1 MFRSVLH
8 TYLENSTCESNN
20 ILHIL
25 FSILMNNRTKLTI
38 VTALVVAG
46 IIVGA
51 TIGSIPSVV
60 FAQTID
66 NSTGSAG
73 GVSGASNSTS
83 GVSSGNST
91 SVGSAN
97 NTGTTGSNST
107 SG

>member
-38 VTALVVAG
+38 VAAFIVAG

-60 FAQTID
+60 FAQTSD
-66 NSTGSAG
+66 NSTSSAG
-73 GVSGASNSTS
+73 GGA
-83 GVSSGNST
+83 SSGNST
-91 SVGSAN
+91 SGGSAN
-97 NTGTTGSNST
+97 STGTTGSNST